1 MIKRKVKEEPL
12 VSIVTT
18 SYNRSRFIEE
28 TMLSVKNQDY
38 PNVEHVVVD
47 GGSTDNTI
55 KILKKHEKQYN
66 LKWLSEPDEGQAEAA
81 NKGFEV
87 AEGEIIG
94 WLDSD
99 DVYFNKQVISYVVEK
114 FNRLPEVDVIYGDD
128 TLIDAESNI
137 LRIRRAIDWNYNRL
151 LRGFCISQPAAFVRG
166 EVIRQNRLDQS
177 LHFAMDFEFWLRLG
191 KDYNF
196 RHINRILAGD
206 RIHTATKRLSGRTYM
221 VSEFKEVK
229 KLYGQTF
236 DLRYYLLH
244 YLVDLPGCVM
254 RRILGIPRILRIE
267 RELDDLAFNA
277 GCKNKLSRVL
287 TQMWIGLLDVSML
300 QLVRP

>member
-12 VSIVTT
+12 VSIITT
-18 SYNRSRFIEE
+18 SYNRSTFIEE
-28 TMLSVKNQDY
+28 TILSVKNQDY
-38 PNVEHVVVD
+38 PNMEHIIID

-55 KILKKHEKQYN
+55 EILKKYEKQYN
-66 LKWLSEPDEGQAEAA
+66 LKWLSEPDGGQAEAA
-81 NKGFEV
+81 NKGFKV
-87 AEGEIIG
+87 AAGEIIG

-99 DVYFNKQVISYVVEK
+99 DVYFDKQVISYVIEQ

-137 LRIRRAIDWNYNRL
+137 LRIRRAIDWDYNHL
-151 LRGFCISQPAAFVRG
+151 LRGVCISQPAAFVRG
-166 EVIRQNRLDQS
+166 EVIRQNRLDES
-177 LHFAMDFEFWLRLG
+177 LHFALDFEFWLRLG
-191 KDYNF
+191 KDNNF
-196 RHINRILAGD
+196 KHVNRILAGD
-206 RIHTATKRLSGRTYM
+206 RIHTAIERLSGRTYM

-229 KLYGQTF
+229 KLYGQTS

-244 YLVDLPGCVM
+244 YLDDLPRCVM
-254 RRILGIPRILRIE
+254 RRTLGIPRILMIE
-267 RELDDLAFNA
+267 RELDNLAFNA

-287 TQMWIGLLDVSML
+287 TQMWIGSLDVSML